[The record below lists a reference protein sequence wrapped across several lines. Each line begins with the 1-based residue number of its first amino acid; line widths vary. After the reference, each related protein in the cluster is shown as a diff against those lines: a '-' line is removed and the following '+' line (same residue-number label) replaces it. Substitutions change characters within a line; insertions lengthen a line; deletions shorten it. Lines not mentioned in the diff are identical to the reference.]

1 MDGLSLEET
10 LSSVD
15 PNLFRQFREKTADLK
30 YEKLKSDQYVAR
42 WLKARNWDV
51 DKAEKMFRL
60 HLQWR
65 SENKLDELLTSF
77 TMPEVIEKY
86 FPGGIC
92 GQDKFGRPAFICPA
106 GATDVFGL
114 MRSASRTQLAF
125 SRYYVME
132 KIIEEVLPAQSRKMS
147 KPIDQLVVIF
157 DLQHMNRRQ
166 LWRPWV
172 NIVLEMTSIFEIN
185 FPELMAVCFVL
196 NAPSFFSMVFSLLKP
211 LLSKETQ
218 DKIHILGSNYLDD
231 LLKLFNPED
240 LPAHYGGTM
249 CDPDGD
255 PRCPL
260 RICWGGTVPESYYQI
275 QQISSEEEI
284 ENYQIV
290 PVGRGSKEYCYLGEA
305 KPGDTVSWEFYSE
318 SNDIAFSLWVEP
330 PNESCSQLESPRRRS
345 TRSRNQNG
353 GGKNEKSGMTTSFSF
368 NNLLSGA
375 SSNGSGK
382 VELKQITQPVRVDCD
397 LVPELGEC
405 KVEVEGNYFL
415 LFDNSYSWTR
425 AKRIFCKGDVVR
437 SANTSPRKSSS
448 AVATVITPPSIP
460 VVNGNSNNNHSFDII
475 HETAECSAMEEVQN
489 AVDIEIAE
497 VMKTVCDPDYSS
509 LSTLDVDITALVMIL
524 LRTVPIIRRRF
535 RTSKQSS
542 PTLSSSPPFL
552 RLKFKRPLKTP
563 V

>member
-1 MDGLSLEET
+1 
-10 LSSVD
+10 
-15 PNLFRQFREKTADLK
+15 
-30 YEKLKSDQYVAR
+30 
-42 WLKARNWDV
+42 
-51 DKAEKMFRL
+51 
-60 HLQWR
+60 
-65 SENKLDELLTSF
+65 
-77 TMPEVIEKY
+77 
-86 FPGGIC
+86 
-92 GQDKFGRPAFICPA
+92 
-106 GATDVFGL
+106 
-114 MRSASRTQLAF
+114 
-125 SRYYVME
+125 
-132 KIIEEVLPAQSRKMS
+132 
-147 KPIDQLVVIF
+147 
-157 DLQHMNRRQ
+157 
-166 LWRPWV
+166 
-172 NIVLEMTSIFEIN
+172 
-185 FPELMAVCFVL
+185 
-196 NAPSFFSMVFSLLKP
+196 
-211 LLSKETQ
+211 
-218 DKIHILGSNYLDD
+218 
-231 LLKLFNPED
+231 
-240 LPAHYGGTM
+240 M

-275 QQISSEEEI
+275 QQISSEEEN
-284 ENYQIV
+284 ENYQVV

-330 PNESCSQLESPRRRS
+330 PNESCSQLESSRRRS

-353 GGKNEKSGMTTSFSF
+353 GGKSEKSGMTTSFSF
-368 NNLLSGA
+368 NNLINGA

-425 AKRIFCKGDVVR
+425 AKRIFCKGDVIQ
-437 SANTSPRKSSS
+437 SANASSRQTSSS
-448 AVATVITPPSIP
+448 VSTAIMPASIP
-460 VVNGNSNNNHSFDII
+460 VVNGNSNNNHSFDDI
-475 HETAECSAMEEVQN
+475 HEATECSVVEEVQN

-542 PTLSSSPPFL
+542 PTHSSSPSFL

>member
-132 KIIEEVLPAQSRKMS
+132 KIIEE
-147 KPIDQLVVIF
+147 
-157 DLQHMNRRQ
+157 HMNRRQ